1 MKGINKH
8 LPFSIFIIIKHK
20 GSKIMSKRN
29 LSKILIILIVTL
41 IILAGILLY
50 FFVFSKKSLEPI
62 IEIKSEDEIH
72 KTLSIKALNLSPG
85 ENKKYTIKI
94 LNRSGSDYNFSL
106 EFVQKGEGR
115 LYNFIDVEMSMG
127 DKTVKRSL
135 KDLFEGGDVKFE
147 KKIERNYYSI
157 FCRRRWK

>member
-1 MKGINKH
+1 
-8 LPFSIFIIIKHK
+8 
-20 GSKIMSKRN
+20 MSKRN

-135 KDLFEGGDVKFE
+135 KDLFEGEIVKFE
-147 KKIERNYYSI
+147 KEKSKEIIIKYILPETVGNEAQGAQTSFDIELTISRN
-157 FCRRRWK
+157 